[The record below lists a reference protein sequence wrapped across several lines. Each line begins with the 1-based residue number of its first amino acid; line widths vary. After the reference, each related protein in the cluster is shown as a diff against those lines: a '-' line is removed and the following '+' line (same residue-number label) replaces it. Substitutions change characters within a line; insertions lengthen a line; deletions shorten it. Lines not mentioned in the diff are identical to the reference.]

1 MINTNQIARI
11 ALIALLI
18 VGCVFVL
25 HPFLAALLFAAVI
38 CVFTWP
44 LYHRMWLALG
54 KRDALAA
61 VTMTLF
67 LLLSL
72 ILPMAYLAVNLADS
86 ASLLLGEARAIVQQL
101 PPHAP
106 QWLENLPVVGKQLA
120 ESWQRAFASHDELMR
135 LTSQYADPLRKTM
148 LRAVQLVMG
157 GFLQLVLVVFI
168 AFFFYRDGSRL
179 AKGVMALVKR
189 LGGALGEE
197 MLQLSCMTV
206 KGVMLGI
213 FGTALAQSTVALF
226 GFWLAGAPMPLL
238 LALATFFL
246 SVVPV
251 GPPLIWGGAAL
262 WLFKQGD
269 QGWAIFLGFYGLLA
283 ISSVDNIIKPI
294 LISHSSHLPMLLV
307 VLGVLGGALA
317 FGFIGIF
324 LGPTLLA
331 VGLTLVSHW
340 VALQNKRAD
349 EVVIASK

>member
-25 HPFLAALLFAAVI
+25 YPFMAAVLFAAVI

-44 LYHRMWLALG
+44 LYHWIWMKLG

-61 VTMTLF
+61 VTMTL
-67 LLLSL
+67 LLLVSL
-72 ILPMAYLAVNLADS
+72 ILPMAYLAINLADS
-86 ASLLLGEARAIVQQL
+86 ATVLLDEAQTTLQNL
-101 PPHAP
+101 QPNAP
-106 QWLENLPVVGKQLA
+106 QWIESFPIVGSQLA
-120 ESWQRAFASHDELMR
+120 ESWQRAVVSHEELMR
-135 LTSQYADPLRKTM
+135 LMSQYSEPLREFL

-157 GFLQLVLVVFI
+157 GFLQLLLVVFI
-168 AFFFYRDGSRL
+168 AFFFYRDGARL
-179 AKGVMALVKR
+179 ASGVIAMVRR
-189 LGGALGEE
+189 LGGELGEE
-197 MLQLSCMTV
+197 MLQLSSMTV

-213 FGTALAQSTVALF
+213 FGTAVAQASVALF

-251 GPPLIWGGAAL
+251 GPPLVWGGAAL
-262 WLFKQGD
+262 WLFNHGE

-294 LISHSSHLPMLLV
+294 LISHSSHLPLLMV

-349 EVVIASK
+349 EVV